1 MILSLRM
8 AVKFYQGC
16 SNSNSLIS
24 FMSLISIS
32 SIALGIAISIITLSI
47 IHGFENELSKRI
59 LTIIPHV
66 EIKPINVSYINWEKT
81 LMRIK
86 KIPNVVNVNSY
97 IEYSGIIQFHN
108 KWHVI
113 YIRSIDTKN
122 NLHEHELFDFLK
134 KDQWEDFCSNKEQI
148 LLGQGVSDALKVKT
162 GDWITILITPH
173 DHLNNPIVPPNRV
186 RLQVSGIFNLH
197 SQWDRNLAIISLSN
211 ARCYSQNKLNAEGIS
226 VRVHDMFNINKVISD
241 IKEVL
246 IDHAYISNWKDTYGY
261 IYRDIQ
267 IVRIIIYLTAIFI
280 IGIICFNVISILI
293 LLIKEKNYDVVIL
306 RILGAKNILVQYIF
320 FWYGLIIYV
329 IASVIGLGL
338 GILCTLML
346 TKLSIQCNDT
356 LKKNFF
362 SEKVYFIDFLPAKL
376 NFWDIFIILG
386 LILLVGTVVSWY
398 LTLKVKDL
406 NLSQVL
412 KQ

>member
-1 MILSLRM
+1 MILSLRI
-8 AVKFYQGC
+8 AVKFYQGF
-16 SNSNSLIS
+16 SNNSLIS
-24 FMSLISIS
+24 LMSLISIV
-32 SIALGIAISIITLSI
+32 SIALGIAISIISLSI

-66 EIKPINVSYINWEKT
+66 EIKPINVSYIDWKKT
-81 LMRIK
+81 LIHIR
-86 KIPNVVNVNSY
+86 KIPNIVNVNFY
-97 IEYSGIIQFHN
+97 IDYSGIIQFYN
-108 KWHVI
+108 KWHAI
-113 YIRSIDTKN
+113 YIRSIDTEN
-122 NLHEHELFDFLK
+122 NLRENELFNFLS
-134 KDQWEDFCSNKEQI
+134 KDQWEDFCSNKEKI
-148 LLGQGVSDALKVKT
+148 LLGQGVSDILKVKT
-162 GDWITILITPH
+162 GDWITILITPYNH
-173 DHLNNPIVPPNRV
+173 SNSPVVSSNRV

-211 ARCYSQNKLNAEGIS
+211 ARCYSNNKLNAEGIS
-226 VRVHDMFNINKVISD
+226 VKVHDMFNVNKVISD

-246 IDHAYISNWKDTYGY
+246 TEHVYISNWKDTYGY

-280 IGIICFNVISILI
+280 IGIICFNVMSIFI

-329 IASVIGLGL
+329 ISSVIGLGL
-338 GILCTLML
+338 GVMCTLVL
-346 TKLSIQCNDT
+346 TKLSIQYNDT

-376 NFWDIFIILG
+376 NCWDIFIILG
-386 LILLVGTVVSWY
+386 SILLIGTIVSWY
-398 LTLKVKDL
+398 LALKVKNL